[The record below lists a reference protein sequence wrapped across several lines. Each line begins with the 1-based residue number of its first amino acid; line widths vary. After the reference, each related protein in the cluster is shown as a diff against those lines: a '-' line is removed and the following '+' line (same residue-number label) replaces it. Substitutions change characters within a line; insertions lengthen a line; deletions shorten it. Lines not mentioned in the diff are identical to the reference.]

1 MNKIRMILHRKGVK
15 KVFLRMRFAIY
26 LLLLGTL
33 HVTAVVDAQIRVD
46 LDLKNVTLHDVLW
59 ELQKQSGFV
68 FVYSTRMW
76 RVYVWSR

>member
-46 LDLKNVTLHDVLW
+46 LDLKNVTLHDVL
-59 ELQKQSGFV
+59 
-68 FVYSTRMW
+68 
-76 RVYVWSR
+76 